1 MLAAECA
8 SAYKRR
14 RRAFTVGSSTIVSVL
29 RALRPH
35 QWVKN
40 LLVFVPLLAAHGAG
54 DTDLLLR
61 AALAFAAFSLCASS
75 VYVLNDLLDLEH
87 DRAHPTKR
95 SRPFASGAL
104 APSAGWILAP
114 ALLVAALVLAGFTD
128 RGFLA
133 LLVAYFLATLAYSLH
148 VKRVPVLDVIVLA
161 GLYTIRLYSGS
172 VAVDVPVS
180 DWLATFSM
188 FLFLSLALVKRTG
201 ELRRYADN
209 GDPGA
214 MAGGRGYASS
224 DLAQLSMLGVAS
236 GYISVLVLALYLS
249 SDHVTTLYTHPRR
262 LWLLCPLAL
271 YWTGRLWFLASRAV
285 VHDDPVVFALR
296 DRVSWV
302 VLVGAALIVVAAS

>member
-1 MLAAECA
+1 MN
-8 SAYKRR
+8 
-14 RRAFTVGSSTIVSVL
+14 GSPSTIVSVT

-40 LLVFVPLLAAHGAG
+40 LLVFVPLLAAHSAR

-61 AALAFAAFSLCASS
+61 ATLAFAAFSLCASS

-95 SRPFASGAL
+95 ARPFASGAL
-104 APSAGWILAP
+104 APSTGWMLAP

-209 GDPGA
+209 GDGGA
-214 MAGGRGYASS
+214 VTGGRGYAAS
-224 DLAQLSMLGVAS
+224 DEAQLATLGVAS

-271 YWTGRLWFLASRAV
+271 YWTGRLWFLANRGV
-285 VHDDPVVFALR
+285 VHDDPVVFALK